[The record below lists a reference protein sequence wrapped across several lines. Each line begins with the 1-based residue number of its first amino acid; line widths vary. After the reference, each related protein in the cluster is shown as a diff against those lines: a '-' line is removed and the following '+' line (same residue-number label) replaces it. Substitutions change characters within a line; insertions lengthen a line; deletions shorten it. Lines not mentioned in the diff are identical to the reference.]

1 MLLILENLQNYTIQ
15 LKYFCNAS
23 DWSNDNLEAMQV
35 RAERLLG
42 FITQI
47 QAQYP
52 NATGI
57 DDLQETVRVILDKAV
72 QEISQETQSSSTIA
86 VVCKSE
92 GKGAPKYHISQQQLE
107 FYVANGFTI
116 KLIAEMLQVSSRTV
130 KRRLHDFGIKF
141 RGKFSVI
148 SDEELDREVELI
160 LIQFPNSGYKEMR
173 GYLTSNGYN
182 IQEYRVRESM
192 RRVDSEG
199 VMLRTLQSRPVVRR
213 KYKVAG
219 PLSLWHYDGNHK
231 LIA

>member
-1 MLLILENLQNYTIQ
+1 MHLNTTLLN
-15 LKYFCNAS
+15 
-23 DWSNDNLEAMQV
+23 SN
-35 RAERLLG
+35 
-42 FITQI
+42 
-47 QAQYP
+47 
-52 NATGI
+52 
-57 DDLQETVRVILDKAV
+57 
-72 QEISQETQSSSTIA
+72 
-86 VVCKSE
+86 
-92 GKGAPKYHISQQQLE
+92 
-107 FYVANGFTI
+107 VANGFTI
-116 KLIAEMLQVSSRTV
+116 KLITEMLQVNSRTV
-130 KRRLHDFGIKF
+130 NRRLDDFGIIHS
-141 RGKFSVI
+141 GKFSVI

-160 LIQFPNSGYKEMR
+160 LIQFPNSGYKKMR

>member
-1 MLLILENLQNYTIQ
+1 
-15 LKYFCNAS
+15 
-23 DWSNDNLEAMQV
+23 MQV
-35 RAERLLG
+35 RTERLLC
-42 FITQI
+42 FIIQI

-52 NATGI
+52 NVNGI
-57 DDLQETVRVILDKAV
+57 DDLEEIVRVILDKV
-72 QEISQETQSSSTIA
+72 EQGISQETQSSSTPV
-86 VVCKSE
+86 VVCESE
-92 GKGAPKYHISQQQLE
+92 GKGAPKYQISQQQLD

-130 KRRLHDFGIKF
+130 KRRLQDFGIKLS
-141 RGKFSVI
+141 GSFSVI

-160 LIQFPNSGYKEMR
+160 LVEFPNSGYIKMR

-192 RRVDSEG
+192 RRIDPEG

-219 PLSLWHYDGNHK
+219 PLSLFHCGIMMATINLLRKIHFF
-231 LIA
+231 LSN